1 MRIYS
6 IYHLLSSIMVQL
18 FVKNL
23 QGKTLVIDIELTDT
37 ILDLKQKV
45 LTREGINYNPSSF
58 HLYKLYTYTN
68 FSDSATLLESGLE
81 AEQNLRLVFREK
93 TTIDA

>member
-1 MRIYS
+1 
-6 IYHLLSSIMVQL
+6 MVQL

-45 LTREGINYNPSSF
+45 LVREGIDYNPSSF
-58 HLYKLYTYTN
+58 HLYKLYKYTN
-68 FSDSATLLESGLE
+68 YSDTATLLESGLE
-81 AEQNLRLVFREK
+81 AEHNLRLVFREK
-93 TTIDA
+93 TTKAGI